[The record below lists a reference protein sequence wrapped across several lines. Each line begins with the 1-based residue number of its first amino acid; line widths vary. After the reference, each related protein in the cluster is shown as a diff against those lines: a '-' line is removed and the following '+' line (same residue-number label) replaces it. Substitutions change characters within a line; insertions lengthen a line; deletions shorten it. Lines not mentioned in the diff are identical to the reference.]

1 MAAVM
6 AYLTAAHSNFGRY
19 AVITAVVNSKFPKF
33 WPLAGGGSGTN
44 GTRMPPP
51 ELERTL
57 LVSSTTS
64 AAIQKAGRQKTS
76 IESPLMPT

>member
-6 AYLTAAHSNFGRY
+6 AYLTAAYSNFGRY

-57 LVSSTTS
+57 TESRASADGWPSRALTT
-64 AAIQKAGRQKTS
+64 TN
-76 IESPLMPT
+76 